1 MTYHRE
7 NCNFAIQIKES
18 VKEILELSERNR
30 QRAWEIIRDTDLI
43 GIWESVGATVNIVGS
58 LKLNLMVKHCDID
71 MHIYTDSLRVS
82 DSFAAIA
89 RLAEHPSIRRIEYAN
104 LLNVEDACLE
114 WHAWY
119 EDLDGKMWH
128 IDMIHIVKGSRYDG
142 YFEVVSD
149 RILAVLTE
157 EQRNTILRL
166 KFETPDNEKIMGIEY
181 YRAVITGGVRSY
193 DELLRYR
200 HENSVPGILEWMP

>member
-1 MTYHRE
+1 MPICLT
-7 NCNFAIQIKES
+7 
-18 VKEILELSERNR
+18 
-30 QRAWEIIRDTDLI
+30 
-43 GIWESVGATVNIVGS
+43 
-58 LKLNLMVKHCDID
+58 LK
-71 MHIYTDSLRVS
+71 
-82 DSFAAIA
+82 
-89 RLAEHPSIRRIEYAN
+89 
-104 LLNVEDACLE
+104 DACLE

-166 KFETPDNEKIMGIEY
+166 KFETQTMRRSWVLN
-181 YRAVITGGVRSY
+181 ITAQSSPGG
-193 DELLRYR
+193 
-200 HENSVPGILEWMP
+200 

>member
-89 RLAEHPSIRRIEYAN
+89 RLAASLHQ
-104 LLNVEDACLE
+104 ED
-114 WHAWY
+114 
-119 EDLDGKMWH
+119 
-128 IDMIHIVKGSRYDG
+128 
-142 YFEVVSD
+142 
-149 RILAVLTE
+149 
-157 EQRNTILRL
+157 
-166 KFETPDNEKIMGIEY
+166 
-181 YRAVITGGVRSY
+181 
-193 DELLRYR
+193 
-200 HENSVPGILEWMP
+200 